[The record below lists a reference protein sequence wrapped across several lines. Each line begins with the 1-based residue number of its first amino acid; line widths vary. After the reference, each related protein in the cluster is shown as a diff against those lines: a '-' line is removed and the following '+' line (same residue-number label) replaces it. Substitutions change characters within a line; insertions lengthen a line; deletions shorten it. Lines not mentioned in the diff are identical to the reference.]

1 MRKRKRRTAGSLT
14 YFLLGGACLLVAVV
28 MATGLTT
35 KWARV
40 GVEHLEYLIP
50 VLILGVPGVVLTFRA
65 PVFGVSYGPA
75 GVKYSGL
82 LGARSYVWADI
93 REVRVAVLE
102 GTVYSSDVPELV
114 LASGGTDQLHMLAG
128 HGSGRTNKR
137 VKRLVAE
144 LEAARAAAS

>member
-1 MRKRKRRTAGSLT
+1 MRKRKRRTAWSLT
-14 YFLLGGACLLVAVV
+14 YFLLGGVCLLIAVV
-28 MATGLTT
+28 MATGLATT
-35 KWARV
+35 TLAR
-40 GVEHLEYLIP
+40 GVEVLIP
-50 VLILGVPGVVLTFRA
+50 VLILGVPGAVLTFRA

-75 GVKYSGL
+75 GVRYSGL
-82 LGARSYVWADI
+82 LRARSYVWADI

-114 LASGGTDQLHMLAG
+114 LASGGTDQLLMLAG
-128 HGSGRTNKR
+128 HGSGLTNRR